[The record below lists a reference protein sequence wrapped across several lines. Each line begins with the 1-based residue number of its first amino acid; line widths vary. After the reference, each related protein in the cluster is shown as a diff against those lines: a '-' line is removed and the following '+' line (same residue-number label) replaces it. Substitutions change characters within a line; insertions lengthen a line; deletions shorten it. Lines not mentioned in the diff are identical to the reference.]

1 MSRAL
6 LLCLAYFLGAH
17 LLTYFQINGQFIW
30 SWFKDHPLTLCLFG
44 IPISYLFITAT
55 KYSFIAFDG
64 LLWPGRF
71 VGFAVGIISFT
82 AFTSIFLG
90 EGINNKTVVSLL
102 LASILVCIQV
112 FWK

>member
-17 LLTYFQINGQFIW
+17 LMTWFQLNGQFIW

-44 IPISYLFITAT
+44 VPVSYLYILAT
-55 KYSFIAFDG
+55 KYSFIAFNE

-71 VGFAVGIISFT
+71 VGFAIGMITFT
-82 AFTSIFLG
+82 VFTSIFLG
-90 EGINNKTVVSLL
+90 EGISNKTVISLL
-102 LASILVCIQV
+102 LAFILVCIQV